1 VRTCWPPSRA
11 CLALTLTSTSTF
23 GLLVVVA
30 LLAVPVLVV
39 GGLVW
44 VVRAWLFPL
53 LVDHAQLVAAALT
66 ATAAVVLVD
75 RFTRPWFIE
84 AESARLV
91 DPLRRIWRVQG
102 W

>member
-1 VRTCWPPSRA
+1 
-11 CLALTLTSTSTF
+11 
-23 GLLVVVA
+23 
-30 LLAVPVLVV
+30 
-39 GGLVW
+39 
-44 VVRAWLFPL
+44 
-53 LVDHAQLVAAALT
+53 
-66 ATAAVVLVD
+66 VVLVD